1 MKRAREAL
9 RLLHLRVHDLRHTF
23 GRRLRAV
30 GLPLEPREVLLG
42 HKNGDVT
49 THYSD
54 PKVKELIDAVERLAK
69 GNAR

>member
-1 MKRAREAL
+1 M
-9 RLLHLRVHDLRHTF
+9 LHLRVHDLRHTF

-30 GLPLEPREVLLG
+30 GLPLEPRKVLLG